1 MCAKRST
8 RSSGDC
14 GDLVQV
20 RRKGMIHLIKNYYA
34 APNNMGF
41 TLLKEKTEKT
51 RKETP
56 PMKHW
61 DTAGILKK

>member
-1 MCAKRST
+1 
-8 RSSGDC
+8 
-14 GDLVQV
+14 
-20 RRKGMIHLIKNYYA
+20 MIHLIKNYYA